1 MTPDQK
7 RILYWRPIA
16 LFVAAFIGLNVFGV
30 IGYLASLNTYVVLIL
45 SQVLVVLGI
54 ALLYRRFVATD
65 APGWPTLSPR
75 GLSPLTIVLTILG
88 AVTLGFFSNLLGALI
103 VEVVPGMREIAENYQ
118 QTVEDLLLPDDAFSQ
133 VLGAFAV
140 ALVAPICE
148 EFLFRATILPELT
161 RTRRARNAIIL
172 NGLLFGAM
180 HANPM
185 AFIPLSI
192 VGIFLAHLT
201 LSSGGVFLAILA
213 HAALNTANG
222 VVLPRIAHLAET
234 APEDA
239 GLLSTL
245 KALAVV
251 TPLAA
256 FFWWSVHRELR
267 RIKPTTSSN
276 APSPH

>member
-1 MTPDQK
+1 MTPDEK

-16 LFVAAFIGLNVFGV
+16 LFVAAFIGLNLFGAF
-30 IGYLASLNTYVVLIL
+30 GYLASLNTYVVLIL

-54 ALLYRRFVATD
+54 ALAYRRFVATD
-65 APGWPTLSPR
+65 APGWPRLSPR
-75 GLSPLTIVLTILG
+75 GLSPLAIVLTILA
-88 AVTLGFFSNLLGALI
+88 AVTLGFFANLLGALI
-103 VEVVPGMREIAENYQ
+103 VEVVPGMREIAESYQ
-118 QTVEDLLLPDDAFSQ
+118 QTVESLLLPDDAFSQ
-133 VLGAFAV
+133 VLGAVAV
-140 ALVAPICE
+140 ALIAPLCE
-148 EFLFRATILPELT
+148 EFLFRATILPELA

-185 AFIPLSI
+185 AFVPLSI
-192 VGIFLAHLT
+192 VGIFLAHIT

-245 KALAVV
+245 KALALV
-251 TPLAA
+251 TPLAI
-256 FFWWSVHRELR
+256 FFWWSIHRELK
-267 RIKPTTSSN
+267 RIAPASSSES
-276 APSPH
+276 SPVR

>member
-1 MTPDQK
+1 MTPDEK

-16 LFVAAFIGLNVFGV
+16 LFVAAFIGLNLFGV
-30 IGYLASLNTYVVLIL
+30 FGYLANLNTYVVLIL
-45 SQVLVVLGI
+45 SQVLVVVGI
-54 ALLYRRFVATD
+54 ALAYRRFVATD
-65 APGWPTLSPR
+65 APRWPRLSPR
-75 GLSPLTIVLTILG
+75 GLSPLALVLTILA

-103 VEVVPGMREIAENYQ
+103 VEVVPGMREVAESYQ
-118 QTVEDLLLPDDAFSQ
+118 QTVESLLLPDDAFSQ
-133 VLGAFAV
+133 VLGAVAV
-140 ALVAPICE
+140 ALIAPLCE
-148 EFLFRATILPELT
+148 ELLFRATILPELA

-185 AFIPLSI
+185 AFVPLSI

-245 KALAVV
+245 KAMALV
-251 TPLAA
+251 TPLAI
-256 FFWWSVHRELR
+256 FFWWSIHRELK
-267 RIKPTTSSN
+267 RIAPASSSES
-276 APSPH
+276 SPVR